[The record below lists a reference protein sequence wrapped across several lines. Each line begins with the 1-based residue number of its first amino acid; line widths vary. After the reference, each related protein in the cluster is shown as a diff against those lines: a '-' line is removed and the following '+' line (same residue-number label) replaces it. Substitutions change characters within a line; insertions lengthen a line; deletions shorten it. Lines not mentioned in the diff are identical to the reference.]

1 MDEKPAQN
9 RRRGSWLERTEQW
22 RRDENVAAQESGTAW
37 VLRPPLGSV
46 FLAAGTLA
54 AGGWVWSLASGGGL
68 EQQSLPIKLILF
80 TGHVLVIATVVIEFG
95 ARVVARQRSRG
106 EDRRASR
113 SRQDK
118 P

>member
-9 RRRGSWLERTEQW
+9 RRRGGWIERTEQW

-46 FLAAGTLA
+46 FAAASVLA
-54 AGGWVWSLASGGGL
+54 AGGWVWSLASGGL

-80 TGHVLVIATVVIEFG
+80 IAHVLVVATIVIEFG
-95 ARVVARQRSRG
+95 ARVVARQRSRR